1 MTLTEITELTE
12 SGQKTT
18 EEKLM
23 LLKRIR
29 GNLMDE
35 LHCKQ
40 QLVDQVDYM
49 IYKLKKENR
58 QQFKQKED
66 F

>member
-1 MTLTEITELTE
+1 MTITEIAKLTEA
-12 SGQKTT
+12 GQKTT

-35 LHCKQ
+35 LHSKQ

-49 IYKLKKENR
+49 IYELKT
-58 QQFKQKED
+58 KQKKQVEGVCG
-66 F
+66 

>member
-1 MTLTEITELTE
+1 MEIRVLRYFSTVARE
-12 SGQKTT
+12 GGIN
-18 EEKLM
+18 
-23 LLKRIR
+23 LKRIR

-49 IYKLKKENR
+49 IYKLKSE
-58 QQFKQKED
+58 QKQ
-66 F
+66 

>member
-1 MTLTEITELTE
+1 MTITEITELTE
-12 SGQKTT
+12 SGEKTP

-29 GNLMDE
+29 GSLMEE

-49 IYKLKKENR
+49 IYELKTEQK
-58 QQFKQKED
+58 KQVEGGL
-66 F
+66 

>member
-1 MTLTEITELTE
+1 MTITEIVKLTEA
-12 SGQKTT
+12 GQKTT

-35 LHCKQ
+35 LHSKQ

-49 IYKLKKENR
+49 IYELKT
-58 QQFKQKED
+58 KQKKQVEGVCG
-66 F
+66 

>member
-1 MTLTEITELTE
+1 MTLTEITKLTE

-29 GNLMDE
+29 TNLMDE

-49 IYKLKKENR
+49 IYKLKKEN
-58 QQFKQKED
+58 K
-66 F
+66 